1 MSLPDLQVKDV
12 LHQKM
17 IAHYD
22 SIKSWFAEK
31 SQDFVFPFYSSFDLR
46 DSSVKVSPVDANLF
60 PAGFNNICEV
70 DRERAVELCE
80 AYLKEHFPSI
90 RRIILLAEEHT
101 HNPFYWDNVYSLKV
115 LLEQSG
121 VSSVYVCVP
130 GKNIKEDMTIISAR
144 GYSIEVFLLKNKV
157 DKGELIISNNDFSVD
172 YQLDLSVPVTPPV
185 SAGWSTRRKH
195 SFFEKYNLLAREF
208 ADLIQVEP
216 EYLTI
221 KTEKF
226 TNFQIN
232 DSECLKKLKEKVDLF
247 LSELEPIYRKILYK
261 EKNRQKPF
269 LFLKNNAGTYGLGMT
284 TITSSQDIENWNYK
298 IKKKMK
304 ATKGGGG
311 VTELIIQEGIASDL
325 QKEGFVAE
333 PVVYLIGHRI
343 TGGFLRTHKKKG
355 VRDNLNSPGAVYRTL
370 CISDLEIE
378 VEGKPMENVYG
389 WIAHLGGL
397 ALAYELQAIKKENIQ
412 GIDDSRILS

>member
-1 MSLPDLQVKDV
+1 MLLSDLHVKDI
-12 LHQKM
+12 LHQK
-17 IAHYD
+17 ITAHYD
-22 SIKSWFAEK
+22 SVKNWFAEK
-31 SQDFVFPFYSSFDLR
+31 SQGFVFPFYSSFDLR

-70 DRERAVELCE
+70 DRERAVELCKN
-80 AYLKEHFPSI
+80 YLKARFPSI
-90 RRIILLAEEHT
+90 QHIILLAEEHT
-101 HNPFYWDNVYSLKV
+101 HNPFYWDNVYSLKT

-130 GKNIKEDMTIISAR
+130 GKNITENMTITSAR
-144 GYSIEVFLLKNKV
+144 GHAIEVVLLKNTV
-157 DKGELIISNNDFSVD
+157 DKAELIISNNDFSVD
-172 YQLDLSVPVTPPV
+172 YQLDLSVPVTPPF
-185 SAGWSTRRKH
+185 SAGWSVRRKH
-195 SFFEKYNLLAREF
+195 SFFYEYNLLAREF

-226 TNFQIN
+226 TDFQIN
-232 DSECLKKLKEKVDLF
+232 DPDCLKRLKEKVDLL
-247 LSELEPIYRKILYK
+247 LSELEPIYRKTLYSSRR
-261 EKNRQKPF
+261 NRQSPF

-284 TITSSQDIENWNYK
+284 TITSSQDIENWNYG
-298 IKKKMK
+298 IRKKMK

-325 QKEGFVAE
+325 QKEGVVAE
-333 PVVYLIGHRI
+333 PVIYLIGHQI

-397 ALAYELQAIKKENIQ
+397 ALAYELQAMKKENRSQ
-412 GIDDSRILS
+412 KAQS